1 MLKSKTTWT
10 CILGALGGLSAILPG
25 EATLAEGGQLIL
37 VSLIGL
43 FTRHAVSKVDKKVET
58 KAE

>member
-10 CILGALGGLSAILPG
+10 CILGALGGLSAILTG
-25 EATLAEGGQLIL
+25 EATLAEGGQIIL